1 MDAGQVETVQATLPG
16 YEATSSLAATFRSV
30 YSPKEPAGFSK
41 VAGLVRSRSLAE
53 ADGASARLET
63 IRLWTRGVSTL
74 RKRQAEQL
82 AAEKLGW
89 PYPPLIGGKRPD
101 EIIRIYLYGEYLHWD
116 QARGADQL
124 ASWQADP
131 FSEAFF
137 RMQFLQAVTPLAYLY
152 IGFRR
157 CSNAQTGISSRPCK
171 GDRQGRRPSSSN
183 RAPPARC
190 MTDPRDRRCPARG
203 PRRHRPGE
211 LRLLWPFRGSRVVCG
226 AVAGSS
232 RCLEPFVV
240 VAECLCP
247 ERGLD
252 CRGDRLFKGRRDRTS
267 LVWEPVSSFVGPE
280 RSEVPPMPAGAR
292 FCPEDVE

>member
-131 FSEAFF
+131 FSEAFSGCSSCRRSHRWPISISGF
-137 RMQFLQAVTPLAYLY
+137 AGAQMRRPE
-152 IGFRR
+152 FRR
-157 CSNAQTGISSRPCK
+157 APVRAIGKVADPHHRIE
-171 GDRQGRRPSSSN
+171 RRPL
-183 RAPPARC
+183 
-190 MTDPRDRRCPARG
+190 G
-203 PRRHRPGE
+203 
-211 LRLLWPFRGSRVVCG
+211 V
-226 AVAGSS
+226 
-232 RCLEPFVV
+232 
-240 VAECLCP
+240 
-247 ERGLD
+247 
-252 CRGDRLFKGRRDRTS
+252 
-267 LVWEPVSSFVGPE
+267 
-280 RSEVPPMPAGAR
+280 
-292 FCPEDVE
+292 